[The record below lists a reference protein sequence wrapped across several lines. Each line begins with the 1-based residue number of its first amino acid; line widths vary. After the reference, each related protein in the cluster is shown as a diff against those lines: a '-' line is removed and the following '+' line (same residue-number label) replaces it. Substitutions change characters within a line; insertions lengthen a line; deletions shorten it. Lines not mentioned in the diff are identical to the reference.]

1 MPPLMPVINY
11 TFSADNKTIFVTIP
25 ASEQSKFAISTNYQI
40 IFSVFWTN
48 AVYSSIIN
56 PLAYTFQNVMY
67 SINFNANGIT
77 LIPAVTTSSSYATI
91 G

>member
-1 MPPLMPVINY
+1 MPVINY

-25 ASEQSKFAISTNYQI
+25 ASEQSKFAIATNYHI

-56 PLAYTFQNVMY
+56 PLAYNFQNVMY

-77 LIPAVTTSSSYATI
+77 VVPSVIASASSATLA
-91 G
+91 